1 MPGRGQRLDHPSLTD
16 AQLRGDLPSGEPP
29 VHIQPDE
36 LLGVGFRVGTEQ
48 AGLGQPPRRRRM
60 RHAVLPG
67 HRGRRRAGTDPLAK
81 GVGVDRAVLAGVPP
95 GDPGVPQDRGDPGS
109 ADGQHHRDVGFG
121 AVYPFKRTNRYL
133 LQPRGLPE
141 SAPLCR
147 E

>member
-81 GVGVDRAVLAGVPP
+81 GVGSTGQFLLGSRRGIPASRRTAVTRARLT
-95 GDPGVPQDRGDPGS
+95 DNITRNFSLS
-109 ADGQHHRDVGFG
+109 AVFP
-121 AVYPFKRTNRYL
+121 VKRTNR
-133 LQPRGLPE
+133 
-141 SAPLCR
+141 
-147 E
+147 